1 MELIL
6 KISFFALIA
15 LAILI
20 MILNQ
25 LKKDTG
31 ILYSILNWLTA
42 TFLTV
47 LTSYYGNVVA
57 GSVMAIVSF
66 GSLLFFK
73 FRK

>member
-25 LKKDTG
+25 YKKDTG
-31 ILYSILNWLTA
+31 ILFSILNWLTA

-47 LTSYYGNVVA
+47 LTPYYGNVVA